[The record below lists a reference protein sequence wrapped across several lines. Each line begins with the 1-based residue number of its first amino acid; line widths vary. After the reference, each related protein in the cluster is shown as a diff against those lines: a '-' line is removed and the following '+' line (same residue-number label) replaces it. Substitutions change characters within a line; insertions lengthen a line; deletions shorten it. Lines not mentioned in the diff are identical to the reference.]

1 MKTFDFNRMALD
13 KFPIEF
19 LAEVGFRCLLTF
31 VLVFLFLKLSGRRG
45 VRQMSLFEVVIILT
59 LGSAAGDVTFYED
72 VPILPVVMVFIS
84 IMLLYRL
91 ATFLMSRSEKI
102 QQWMEGEP
110 LIIISDGVFVW
121 KTLQQENITHDE
133 FFMELRQQGVEHLG
147 QVRLAILEVNGAI
160 SVFFFS
166 TDKVKPG
173 LPVLP
178 KNCIKPLIKIEKTGG
193 YACNQCGLM
202 VTLSGGSHATCQC
215 CGHHHWVEALHH
227 PREK

>member
-19 LAEVGFRCLLTF
+19 LAEVGIRCLFTF

-72 VPILPVVMVFIS
+72 VPMLPVVMVFIS
-84 IMLLYRL
+84 IMILYRL
-91 ATFLMSRSEKI
+91 STFLMSRSEKI
-102 QQWMEGEP
+102 QQWMEGKP

-121 KTLQQENITHDE
+121 KTMQQGNITHDE

-160 SVFFFS
+160 SVFFF
-166 TDKVKPG
+166 TNEQVKPG

-178 KNCIKPLIKIEKTGG
+178 KCCIKPLSIIEKKGE
-193 YACNQCGLM
+193 YACSQCSLIIR
-202 VTLSGGSHATCQC
+202 LSADSRATCQR
-215 CGHHHWVEALHH
+215 CGHHHWVQALHH
-227 PREK
+227 QRAK

>member
-1 MKTFDFNRMALD
+1 MQTFDFNRMALD

-19 LAEVGFRCLLTF
+19 LAEVGIRCLFTF

-59 LGSAAGDVTFYED
+59 LGSAAGDVTFYDD
-72 VPILPVVMVFIS
+72 VPLLPVVMVFIS

-91 ATFLMSRSEKI
+91 ATYLMSRSEKI
-102 QQWMEGEP
+102 QQWMEGKP
-110 LIIISDGVFVW
+110 LIIVSDGVFVW
-121 KTLQQENITHDE
+121 KTMQQENITHDE

-147 QVRLAILEVNGAI
+147 QVRLGILEVNGAI

-166 TDKVKPG
+166 DGQVKPG

-178 KNCIKPLIKIEKTGG
+178 KCCIRPFTTIEKSGE
-193 YACNQCGLM
+193 YACSQCSLIISLARD
-202 VTLSGGSHATCQC
+202 TQATCQR

-227 PREK
+227 QRAK

>member
-19 LAEVGFRCLLTF
+19 LAEVGIRCLFTF

-72 VPILPVVMVFIS
+72 VPMLPVVMVFIS
-84 IMLLYRL
+84 IMIMYRL
-91 ATFLMSRSEKI
+91 STLLMSRSEKI
-102 QQWMEGEP
+102 QQWMEGKP
-110 LIIISDGVFVW
+110 LIIVNDGVFAW
-121 KTLQQENITHDE
+121 ESMQQENITHDE

-160 SVFFFS
+160 SVFFF
-166 TDKVKPG
+166 TNEQVKPG

-178 KNCIKPLIKIEKTGG
+178 KCCVKSFNTIEKSGE
-193 YACNQCGLM
+193 YACSQCSLII
-202 VTLSGGSHATCQC
+202 TLSAGSHATCQQ

-227 PREK
+227 QRAK

>member
-1 MKTFDFNRMALD
+1 MQTFDFNRMALD

-19 LAEVGFRCLLTF
+19 LAEVGIRCLFTF

-59 LGSAAGDVTFYED
+59 LGSAAGDVTFYDD
-72 VPILPVVMVFIS
+72 VPLLPVVMVFIS

-91 ATFLMSRSEKI
+91 ATYLMSRSEKI
-102 QQWMEGEP
+102 QQWMEGKP
-110 LIIISDGVFVW
+110 LIIVSDGVFVW
-121 KTLQQENITHDE
+121 KTMQQENITHDE

-147 QVRLAILEVNGAI
+147 QVRLGILEVNGAI

-166 TDKVKPG
+166 DDQVKPG

-178 KNCIKPLIKIEKTGG
+178 KCCIRPFTTIEKSGE
-193 YACNQCGLM
+193 YACSQCSLI
-202 VTLSGGSHATCQC
+202 LSLARDTQATCQR

-227 PREK
+227 QRAK

>member
-1 MKTFDFNRMALD
+1 MQTFDLKRMALD

-19 LAEVGFRCLLTF
+19 LAEVGMRCLFTF

-72 VPILPVVMVFIS
+72 VPMLPVVMVFIC
-84 IMLLYRL
+84 IMILYRL
-91 ATFLMSRSEKI
+91 STFLMSRSEKI
-102 QQWMEGEP
+102 QQWMEGKP
-110 LIIISDGVFVW
+110 LIIISDGIFVW
-121 KTLQQENITHDE
+121 ETMQQENITHDE

-160 SVFFFS
+160 SVFFFAQEH
-166 TDKVKPG
+166 VKPG

-178 KNCIKPLIKIEKTGG
+178 KCCVNPLVTIEKPAE
-193 YACNQCGLM
+193 YACSQCSLI
-202 VTLSGGSHATCQC
+202 VALSSGAEKTCQR
-215 CGHHHWVEALHH
+215 CGHHHWVEALDHQ
-227 PREK
+227 RAK